1 MSGHY
6 IHRSYCCILSQ
17 EREAAPDDPVIMN
30 PFRHNIPA
38 TIKNAGDLPDLDSG
52 DE

>member
-1 MSGHY
+1 MYNVFDCQPGH
-6 IHRSYCCILSQ
+6 LLFQ

-38 TIKNAGDLPDLDSG
+38 TIRNAGDLPDISSG
-52 DE
+52 EED

>member
-1 MSGHY
+1 MFNRQPGHF
-6 IHRSYCCILSQ
+6 LFQ

-38 TIKNAGDLPDLDSG
+38 TIRNAGDLPDISSG
-52 DE
+52 EEE